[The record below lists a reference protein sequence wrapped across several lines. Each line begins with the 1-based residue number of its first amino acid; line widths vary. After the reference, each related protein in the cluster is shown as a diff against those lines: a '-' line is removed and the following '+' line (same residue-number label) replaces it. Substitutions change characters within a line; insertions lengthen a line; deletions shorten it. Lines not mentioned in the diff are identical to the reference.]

1 MAFIPSRA
9 KRHATDSGDVKL
21 NLNSMMDMFTII
33 LLFLLKV
40 YSTDGQMVQPS
51 DYLTLPKSSVEKV
64 PEVALDLSI
73 SKEWV
78 VINDKPVV
86 QVSNLLS
93 SDEIII
99 PELQQELLIYA
110 NEAEKMQ
117 ERYGQTFSG
126 SITIQGDKEIPYKVL
141 VKVMA
146 TCGKSKYPN
155 MKLFVYQNAS

>member
-1 MAFIPSRA
+1 MAFIPSRS
-9 KRHATDSGDVKL
+9 KRHTTDSGDVKL

-40 YSTDGQMVQPS
+40 YSTGGQMVQPS
-51 DYLTLPKSSVEKV
+51 DYLTLPKSTVEKV

-78 VINDKPVV
+78 VLNDKPVV
-86 QVSNLLS
+86 KISDLLS
-93 SDEIII
+93 SNNIVI
-99 PELQQELLIYA
+99 PKLQQQLLMYA

-117 ERYGQTFSG
+117 ERYGKPFSG
-126 SITIQGDKEIPYKVL
+126 MVSIQGDKSIPYKVL

-155 MKLFVYQNAS
+155 MRLYVYQKSS

>member
-9 KRHATDSGDVKL
+9 KGHSTDSGDVKL

-40 YSTDGQMVQPS
+40 YSTGGQMVQPS
-51 DYLTLPKSSVEKV
+51 EYLTLPKSSVEKV

-78 VINDKPVV
+78 VVNDKPVV
-86 QVSNLLS
+86 RISYLLS
-93 SDEIII
+93 SDELVI
-99 PELQQELLIYA
+99 PELQRELLNYA
-110 NEAEKMQ
+110 NNAEKMQ
-117 ERYGQTFSG
+117 ERYGKLFSG
-126 SITIQGDKEIPYKVL
+126 SISIQGDKATPYKVL
-141 VKVMA
+141 VKIMA

-155 MKLFVYQNAS
+155 MRLFVYQKSS

>member
-40 YSTDGQMVQPS
+40 YSTDGQLVQPS
-51 DYLTLPKSSVEKV
+51 DYLTLPKSTVEKV

-86 QVSNLLS
+86 KVADLLN
-93 SDEIII
+93 SDQIII
-99 PELQQELLIYA
+99 PELQQELMNYA
-110 NEAEKMQ
+110 IEAEKMQ
-117 ERYGQTFSG
+117 ERIGMPFSG
-126 SITIQGDKEIPYKVL
+126 SIAIQGDKNIPYKVL

-155 MKLFVYQNAS
+155 MRLFVYQKSS